1 LQPEGKGIQ
10 PIFIDATSSPHP
22 SSLALFHIND
32 DKIEA
37 LYDDS
42 IGDGVFKIEWVRRV
56 SMFGT
61 GTKALFALSST
72 LEDDMHGYFQINV
85 CLTSVDEVETSVPI
99 YLDEDMSIQ
108 SLMVALENIK
118 SIGSVVVSDLS
129 VSKESVSWVVLLRQD
144 MGSIGTFSLVTDGLK
159 STSGAG
165 QVHADIQ

>member
-1 LQPEGKGIQ
+1 MQPEGKGIQ

-99 YLDEDMSIQ
+99 YLEDISIH
-108 SLMVALENIK
+108 SLMVA
-118 SIGSVVVSDLS
+118 
-129 VSKESVSWVVLLRQD
+129 
-144 MGSIGTFSLVTDGLK
+144 
-159 STSGAG
+159 
-165 QVHADIQ
+165 